1 MMRSGVFVVVALLAA
16 APARA
21 ATEEPEVGHRRIV
34 DVELHPLFSVP
45 DALGVCVEGFPM
57 RRGLS
62 IAGCASIQIYV
73 AAAVNLDVM
82 YRFPLHVTPT
92 FALSLGPG
100 FGSHAIADTPRGP
113 WIDVTVDGFAS
124 AEAVWWRDTM
134 GFQVQVNAGAMKFV
148 WDRPEG
154 IDDTWF
160 PMVNLTLGLAF
171 RTKGV
176 LPSAPTGYF
185 GR

>member
-1 MMRSGVFVVVALLAA
+1 MSARAALVLSVALLAA

-21 ATEEPEVGHRRIV
+21 DEDVGHRRIV

-45 DALGVCVEGFPM
+45 DALGVCVEGFPL

-62 IAGCASIQIYV
+62 VAACGSIQIYV

-92 FALSLGPG
+92 FAFSVGPG
-100 FGSHAIADTPRGP
+100 VGSHAIADSLRGP

-124 AEAVWWRDTM
+124 AEAVWWRDTT
-134 GFQVQVNAGAMKFV
+134 GFQVQLNAGAMKFV

-154 IDDTWF
+154 IDDEWF

-176 LPSAPTGYF
+176 GPAAPPSYF